1 MRKKILSFVLAA
13 AMSASLLAGCGNSAG
28 TGNNSNTE
36 GETESAEASE
46 NAEAE
51 CEHEWVDATCKEPKH
66 CSKCG
71 KTEGTALDHVWAEA
85 TFAAPK
91 TCTLCGETEGEREQS
106 YFEEHGVEV
115 PDAPV
120 SCTVDVLNHNGDNP
134 EEYQM
139 ATDGTWEQ
147 IDCYTEPA
155 EDDGY
160 QLVCLELC
168 VTSLNHYYATQ
179 DIYYDCSRNEM
190 YLFDWYTGR
199 MFPSHDLSKNSDV
212 FDYNTTLEIDG
223 LSYDVSYTKEM
234 QWEFGDFTYAD
245 NGDATKPA
253 KCYCT
258 ITVKVPMG
266 YDGLVFAA
274 VPVGEYREMNTE
286 TFSGVEESIYA
297 PLDESDEDYLEG
309 IKYFRINRSDDSAI
323 MTGTNATSG
332 AVSGDT
338 SDGAVIDDS
347 REQGSIGESG
357 KPYYK
362 VGFSPKDFTIGGL
375 NLYDGKSQDEMYEAI
390 DLPDQDR
397 FSGGEGAWYKENNV
411 ENEEV
416 RVWLHASERNV
427 ALAYYSND
435 VREAKIFLC
444 ETDGQTIAEADVVQS
459 PVVPGEMTF
468 FEAADALGLRDII
481 TAMGIQGD
489 AFKDAKIEFESQ
501 FSENSECEII
511 WNDDVH
517 NLVVDWIDRDG
528 NDIHL
533 VLIGTDDMVHAMSIS
548 REN

>member
-1 MRKKILSFVLAA
+1 MRRKLVTVILAA
-13 AMSASLLAGCGNSAG
+13 AVSVSLLAGCGNSAG

-46 NAEAE
+46 NAEAQ
-51 CEHEWVDATCKEPKH
+51 CEHTWVDATCQEPKH

-71 KTEGTALDHVWAEA
+71 ETEGTALDHVWAEA

-106 YFEEHGVEV
+106 YFEEHGVDV

-120 SCTVDVLNHNGDNP
+120 SCTVDGVIYNPDNP
-134 EEYQM
+134 EKYQKVVD
-139 ATDGTWEQ
+139 AVWEQ

-155 EDDGY
+155 EEEGY
-160 QLVCLELC
+160 QLVHLDLS
-168 VTSLNHYYATQ
+168 VGMFLYYDWDQ
-179 DIYYDCSRNEM
+179 DIYYLNNRVTM
-190 YLFDWYTGR
+190 GTYDWYTGR
-199 MFPSHDLSKNSDV
+199 MLPSRDMEGDDA
-212 FDYNTTLEIDG
+212 FDYTTTLELDG
-223 LSYDVSYTKEM
+223 ATYDVSYTKN
-234 QWEFGDFTYAD
+234 QRWEQGEWVFDNMENASSDFKGFFSY
-245 NGDATKPA
+245 
-253 KCYCT
+253 
-258 ITVKVPMG
+258 VFKVPDG
-266 YDGLVFAA
+266 YDGLVFG
-274 VPVGEYREMNTE
+274 VLPRSEYREMDTE
-286 TFSGVEESIYA
+286 MVSGVEEAEYA
-297 PLDESDEDYLEG
+297 PLDESDEGYVEG
-309 IKYFRINRSDDSAI
+309 CKYFRINRSEDSAI
-323 MTGTNATSG
+323 MPGANAASG

-347 REQGSIGESG
+347 LEQGSIGESG

>member
-1 MRKKILSFVLAA
+1 MRRKLVTVILAA
-13 AMSASLLAGCGNSAG
+13 AMSASLLAGCGTKAEPVVSESVEG
-28 TGNNSNTE
+28 TEATS
-36 GETESAEASE
+36 EST
-46 NAEAE
+46 EAE
-51 CEHEWVDATCKEPKH
+51 CEHEWVDATCQEPKH

-71 KTEGTALDHVWAEA
+71 ETEGTPLDHEWAEA

-106 YFEEHGVEV
+106 YFEEYGVDV

-120 SCTVDVLNHNGDNP
+120 ACTVDGVIYNGDNP
-134 EEYQM
+134 QEYQKVV
-139 ATDGTWEQ
+139 DGVWEQ
-147 IDCYTEPA
+147 TDCYTEPA
-155 EDDGY
+155 EEDGY
-160 QLVCLELC
+160 QLVHLELIRT
-168 VTSLNHYYATQ
+168 VPL
-179 DIYYDCSRNEM
+179 YYDVQQDVWYTFTGWTAGVC
-190 YLFDWYTGR
+190 DWYTGQI
-199 MFPSHDLSKNSDV
+199 FPVRDIEGNDD
-212 FDYNTTLEIDG
+212 FEYAATLEIDG
-223 LSYDVSYTKEM
+223 ASYDVSYTM
-234 QWEFGDFTYAD
+234 DVRWAD
-245 NGDATKPA
+245 VDDWMYDETGNGTKHFRATFN
-253 KCYCT
+253 YLF
-258 ITVKVPMG
+258 KVPDG
-266 YDGLVFAA
+266 YDGLVYA
-274 VPVGEYREMNTE
+274 VSPTREYWELDTE
-286 TFSGVEESIYA
+286 TVKGSEEASYIT
-297 PLDESDEDYLEG
+297 LDENDEGYVEG

-323 MTGTNATSG
+323 MTGANAASG

-338 SDGAVIDDS
+338 SDGAVIDDG

-362 VGFSPKDFTIGGL
+362 IGFSPKDFAIGGL

>member
-1 MRKKILSFVLAA
+1 MKKKLVTVILAA

-36 GETESAEASE
+36 GETESAEVSE
-46 NAEAE
+46 STEAE
-51 CEHEWVDATCKEPKH
+51 CEHTWVDATCQEPKH

-71 KTEGTALDHVWAEA
+71 ETEGTPLDHEWAEA

-91 TCTLCGETEGEREQS
+91 TCTLCGETEGERTQS

-120 SCTVDVLNHNGDNP
+120 SCTVDGLIYNPDNP
-134 EEYQM
+134 EEYQKVID
-139 ATDGTWEQ
+139 AVWEQ
-147 IDCYTEPA
+147 TDYYTEPA
-155 EDDGY
+155 EEDGY
-160 QLVCLELC
+160 QLIHLEVCVNTPAFHDAMKGVSYSANRVVAL
-168 VTSLNHYYATQ
+168 VY
-179 DIYYDCSRNEM
+179 
-190 YLFDWYTGR
+190 DWYTGR
-199 MFPSHDLSKNSDV
+199 MLPLRSTWGDEAIDFA
-212 FDYNTTLEIDG
+212 TILEIDG
-223 LSYDVSYTKEM
+223 ASYDVSYTRDV
-234 QWEFGDFTYAD
+234 QWDWEDWVYDEEG
-245 NGDATKPA
+245 NGTK
-253 KCYCT
+253 KFWGTTNY
-258 ITVKVPMG
+258 VFKVPEG

-274 VPVGEYREMNTE
+274 LPKREYTE
-286 TFSGVEESIYA
+286 IDTESVTGVEEAVYA
-297 PLDESDEDYLEG
+297 TLDETDEDYVEG
-309 IKYFRINRSDDSAI
+309 CKYFRINRSDDSAI
-323 MTGTNATSG
+323 MTGANATSG
-332 AVSGDT
+332 AASGDT
-338 SDGAVIDDS
+338 SDGAVVDDG

-362 VGFSPKDFTIGGL
+362 IGFSPKDFTIGGL

>member
-1 MRKKILSFVLAA
+1 MRRKLVTVILAA
-13 AMSASLLAGCGNSAG
+13 AMSVSLLAGCGNSAG
-28 TGNNSNTE
+28 TENNSNTE

-46 NAEAE
+46 STEAE
-51 CEHEWVDATCKEPKH
+51 CEHEWVDATCQEPKH

-71 KTEGTALDHVWAEA
+71 ETEGTPLDHEWAEA

-91 TCTLCGETEGEREQS
+91 TCTLCGETEGERTQS

-120 SCTVDVLNHNGDNP
+120 SCTVDGLIHNRDNP
-134 EEYQM
+134 EEFQKVVD
-139 ATDGTWEQ
+139 TTWEQ
-147 IDCYTEPA
+147 TECYIEPA
-155 EDDGY
+155 EEDGY
-160 QLVCLELC
+160 QLIHLEL
-168 VTSLNHYYATQ
+168 VKTLQ
-179 DIYYDCSRNEM
+179 VYYDAQQGIN
-190 YLFDWYTGR
+190 YTTIQDQVGVYDWYTGR
-199 MFPSHDLSKNSDV
+199 EFPGRDMEGDDS
-212 FDYNTTLEIDG
+212 FDYATTLEIDG
-223 LSYDVSYTKEM
+223 ASYDVSY
-234 QWEFGDFTYAD
+234 AHD
-245 NGDATKPA
+245 NGRVEQGDWVYDDAGNGLSDIKVIFS
-253 KCYCT
+253 Y
-258 ITVKVPMG
+258 VFKVPDG

-274 VPVGEYREMNTE
+274 IPKREYQKLDTE
-286 TFSGVEESIYA
+286 TVVGVEEARYA
-297 PLDESDEDYLEG
+297 VLDYEG
-309 IKYFRINRSDDSAI
+309 TKFFRINRSDDSAI
-323 MTGTNATSG
+323 MTGANAASG

-338 SDGAVIDDS
+338 SDGAVIDDG

>member
-1 MRKKILSFVLAA
+1 MKKKILTLILAA
-13 AMSASLLAGCGNSAG
+13 AMSASLLAGCGTKAEPVVSESVEG
-28 TGNNSNTE
+28 TEATS
-36 GETESAEASE
+36 EST
-46 NAEAE
+46 EAE
-51 CEHEWVDATCKEPKH
+51 CDHEWIDATCKEPKH

-71 KTEGTALDHVWAEA
+71 ETEGTPLDHEWAEA

-91 TCTLCGETEGEREQS
+91 TCTLCGETEGERTQS
-106 YFEEHGVEV
+106 YFEEHGVDV

-120 SCTVDVLNHNGDNP
+120 SCTVDAVIYNPDNP
-134 EEYQM
+134 EKFQRVV
-139 ATDGTWEQ
+139 DCVWEQ
-147 IDCYTEPA
+147 TDCYTEPA
-155 EDDGY
+155 EEDGY
-160 QLVCLELC
+160 QLVHLELT
-168 VTSLNHYYATQ
+168 VTTQ
-179 DIYYDCSRNEM
+179 LYYDAVENGDYYRNRVNAGV
-190 YLFDWYTGR
+190 YDWYTGR
-199 MFPSHDLSKNSDV
+199 HLPMRDMEDDDAFE
-212 FDYNTTLEIDG
+212 YTTTLEIDG
-223 LSYDVSYTKEM
+223 TSYDVSYTEGVL
-234 QWEFGDFTYAD
+234 WEQDDWVYDDTG
-245 NGDATKPA
+245 NGSSNLIGIVSYTF
-253 KCYCT
+253 
-258 ITVKVPMG
+258 KVPEG

-274 VPVGEYREMNTE
+274 APAREYEEFDTE
-286 TFSGVEESIYA
+286 RVKGVEEATYA
-297 PLDESDEDYLEG
+297 NLDEADEDYVEG

-323 MTGTNATSG
+323 MTGANAASG

-338 SDGAVIDDS
+338 SDGAVIDDG